1 MFKKSILIVSL
12 FLSVIFLTA
21 VSCTKIP
28 KHINDWRIE
37 VGPAGNEFYQEPE
50 ESEPENRPPS
60 EKLLNIIHQFAPSYT
75 DVSEWKLLKNNLYR
89 IRAEAGPEKY
99 DYHISLDGKLHE
111 ITYNNDSTKTRE
123 KAYALLI
130 KDTKKPIPLD
140 QVPQK
145 ALNTI
150 EVVFPNSGP
159 DQTWIASTFAGKR
172 YVIVVEGMVF
182 YARDDGQFQSARFI
196 KEGGLEENYPVNRNE
211 DSVRAEIISEASAIL
226 DDFRD
231 RFNFDNQITKLKKR
245 QNDKNTSFRFIVMGD
260 SRSNN
265 DLWENIN
272 KHIAMLNPQ
281 PDFIINTGDIV
292 ARGFVKEFREY
303 FIPPLLDSNVPYFVA
318 IGNHDLGF
326 NKKAIEYRYLFG
338 DNSLNYYFDYH
349 NYRFIFVDN
358 VSRVHPLEE
367 TVVWLEKVLS
377 ETPKNFNIIVSL
389 HEPFG
394 NIERWSYH
402 AMDKQH
408 SKMFTDLMSKY
419 KVKHVFC
426 GHIHAYSTAT
436 FNGVDY
442 TVTGGGG
449 AGLYKR
455 YGPKG
460 NVHHYII
467 SDVTSG
473 NILKQ
478 QVVRFYKTE

>member
-1 MFKKSILIVSL
+1 MSKKNILTASL
-12 FLSVIFLTA
+12 FSLVIFLTT
-21 VSCTKIP
+21 VNCTKIP
-28 KHINDWRIE
+28 KQINDWRVE
-37 VGPAGNEFYQEPE
+37 VGPAGNEFYKNPE
-50 ESEPENRPPS
+50 EATLEKRLPS
-60 EKLLNIIHQFAPSYT
+60 KKLLNIASEFAPSYT
-75 DVSEWKLLKNNLYR
+75 EISEWKLLKNNLYW
-89 IRAEAGPEKY
+89 IRSEAGPEKY
-99 DYHISLDGKLHE
+99 DYYITLEGKLQE
-111 ITYNNDSTKTRE
+111 IVFKNDSTNTRE

-130 KDTKKPIPLD
+130 KGSKKAIPLE
-140 QVPQK
+140 QVPPN
-145 ALNTI
+145 ALKTI
-150 EVVFPNSGP
+150 EFIFPDSKVGE
-159 DQTWIASTFAGKR
+159 TWIASTFAGDR
-172 YVIVVEGMVF
+172 YVIIVEGMVF
-182 YARDDGQFQSARFI
+182 YARDDGQIQSARFI

-211 DSVRAEIISEASAIL
+211 DSVKAEIISEASALL

-231 RFNFDNQITKLKKR
+231 RFIIDNQITKLKKR

-349 NYRFIFVDN
+349 NYRFLFVDN

-402 AMDKQH
+402 AMDKEH

-467 SDVTSG
+467 SDVLPDGT
-473 NILKQ
+473 LKQ